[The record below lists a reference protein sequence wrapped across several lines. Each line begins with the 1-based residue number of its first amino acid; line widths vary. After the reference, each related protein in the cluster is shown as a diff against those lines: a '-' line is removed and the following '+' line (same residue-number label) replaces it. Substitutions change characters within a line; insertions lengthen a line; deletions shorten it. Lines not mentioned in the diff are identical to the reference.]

1 MMTGV
6 WFLERFEDIKDAS
19 STSMFFCLSLL
30 SVSLRGSL
38 MSVCFLFI
46 EII

>member
-1 MMTGV
+1 
-6 WFLERFEDIKDAS
+6 
-19 STSMFFCLSLL
+19 MFFCLSLL